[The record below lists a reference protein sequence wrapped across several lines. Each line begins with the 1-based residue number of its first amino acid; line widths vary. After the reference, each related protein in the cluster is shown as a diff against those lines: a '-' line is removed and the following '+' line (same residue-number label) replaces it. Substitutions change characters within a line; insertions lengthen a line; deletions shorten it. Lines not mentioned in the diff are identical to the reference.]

1 MMKSNTLMGKAILLL
16 AFCFLAFAPFAQ
28 AQEVEITD
36 EDLKNYA
43 IIEMAVEM
51 ITSSVSP
58 TVNELIKKQEGM
70 TGARFNELRKMGTTE
85 EKMKAGGAQDW
96 EIKFMTTIYE
106 LMQKRKEAASDV
118 INLLVNNSMLG
129 AAKYQA
135 IKEGLSSD
143 ANLKARY
150 DQVAE
155 NL

>member
-1 MMKSNTLMGKAILLL
+1 MKSNTLMGKAILLL

-106 LMQKRKEAASDV
+106 LMQKRKEAASEV

>member
-106 LMQKRKEAASDV
+106 LMQKRKEAASEV